1 MDKAVDR
8 VTTSCHHCASLHTV
22 PTTVVKQSTNP
33 PPDTVGIS
41 FAADVIKRAKQF
53 ILVLRECVTS
63 YTVSTL
69 LPNKRHDTLCDA
81 LISLCIN
88 MQPLGQSPCCYT
100 NWNRPSFHGSRQ
112 RPSPSQPQNC
122 SWDRQSQELKQEP
135 CCGKSGPRTWTWTP
149 STGSPWWASLS
160 CCTLCRNCN
169 PELTNLLSGIVS
181 SRNVDTA
188 RSVLKYPDS
197 TTVGDYDL
205 ISPSS
210 EPP

>member
-8 VTTSCHHCASLHTV
+8 VTTSCHHCAS
-22 PTTVVKQSTNP
+22 
-33 PPDTVGIS
+33 
-41 FAADVIKRAKQF
+41 
-53 ILVLRECVTS
+53 
-63 YTVSTL
+63 L

-100 NWNRPSFHGSRQ
+100 NWNRPSFHGSWQ

-149 STGSPWWASLS
+149 STGSPWWTSLS